1 MLGVNVV
8 CAETDEEAHLR
19 AAPGALAFLRLR
31 QGKPGLYPSPEEA
44 AAYNFTPFERES
56 VRSWTGSHVIGDPA
70 TVRAQLEDL
79 VARTGADELML
90 TTMLYAT
97 DDRIRSY
104 ELVADE
110 VALDRTAA

>member
-8 CAETDEEAHLR
+8 CAESDEEARRL
-19 AAPGALAFLRLR
+19 AAPGVLAFLRLR

-44 AAYNFTPFERES
+44 AAYNFTPFEREA
-56 VRSWTGSHVIGDPA
+56 VRHWTDSHVVGEPSA
-70 TVRAQLEDL
+70 VRAQLEDL

-90 TTMLYAT
+90 TTMLHAT

-104 ELVADE
+104 ELVSDE
-110 VALDRTAA
+110 AALTRAA

>member
-1 MLGVNVV
+1 M
-8 CAETDEEAHLR
+8 
-19 AAPGALAFLRLR
+19 
-31 QGKPGLYPSPEEA
+31 
-44 AAYNFTPFERES
+44 
-56 VRSWTGSHVIGDPA
+56 RSWTGSHVIGDPA

-104 ELVADE
+104 RLVADE
-110 VALDRTAA
+110 VALDPHRRLIEAPSAGLDQRVVGVGAAGGEEREEGQPVPALVQVEVGDEHGRAGPGAP